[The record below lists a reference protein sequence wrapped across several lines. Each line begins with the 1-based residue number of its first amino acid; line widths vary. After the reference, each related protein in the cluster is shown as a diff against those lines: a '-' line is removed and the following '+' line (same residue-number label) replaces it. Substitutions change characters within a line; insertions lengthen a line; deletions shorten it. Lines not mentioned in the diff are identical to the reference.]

1 METIKR
7 YNDRAR
13 HNYLKVRQLFVLFYH
28 YIVSIVDFD
37 TR

>member
-1 METIKR
+1 MWTWLKR
-7 YNDRAR
+7 QYRFEYPKKLSLYR
-13 HNYLKVRQLFVLFYH
+13 